1 MPVVPARVSHCQH
14 VVGDATERVGWDLRD
29 VGMINKFPAE
39 DDSEHR
45 LKELMWEI
53 NSNTEIC
60 LHRLEWEGR
69 GGGVTWRC
77 DGLDKTIF
85 AYSFVGVR
93 GAKGSHTHTH
103 HILPFEGGNRRATP
117 WHHFKVLFNVIVED

>member
-1 MPVVPARVSHCQH
+1 MIFGSVESVLSKTAVEAGVCFAVCVPVVPARVSHCQH

-60 LHRLEWEGR
+60 LHTLEW
-69 GGGVTWRC
+69 GGG
-77 DGLDKTIF
+77 DM
-85 AYSFVGVR
+85 
-93 GAKGSHTHTH
+93 
-103 HILPFEGGNRRATP
+103 EM
-117 WHHFKVLFNVIVED
+117 